1 MPSLT
6 ALLLFLSAS
15 LALLLIPGP
24 SVTFIVTR
32 SIQHGRSAGLVSVLG
47 VHAGSVVHVLA
58 AAVGLSAV
66 LASSAVAF
74 TTVKYVGAAYLLYLG
89 VRQLRRATKETA
101 YDAPEPGPEPR
112 WRLFRQGA
120 VVNILNPKTAIFF
133 LAFLPQFVDPGRGP
147 VWLQVTVLGV
157 VFTAL
162 GMLTD
167 STYAVAAGSIG
178 DRLRRSVTMR
188 RALDRVGGGVHI
200 VLGTVAALAKNPALR

>member
-89 VRQLRRATKETA
+89 VRQLRRAKETA
-101 YDAPEPGPEPR
+101 DDRPALEPEPR